1 MKSWLCRKRLEHHAK
16 KQGVN
21 LQLHGVVD
29 MPSLSFDLYQGGSW
43 QMAQGSHM
51 GKDAVIMLGQQANF
65 SMGKQSLVGRR
76 LLLKMVESE
85 QGSSIQLGE
94 NCRLEDDIKLIAFGK
109 GNIDIGDNCFIGW
122 GSMIAAHKHISI
134 GEGTAIAE
142 YVSIRDHNHVSNH
155 TKAVHLSGMDIKPVH
170 IGKHVWIGAKVTII
184 AGVSIGDN
192 AVIGANAVV
201 TKDVPA
207 GAKVAGVPARPIG

>member
-29 MPSLSFDLYQGGSW
+29 MPSLSFDLYQDAAW
-43 QMAQGSHM
+43 LMAQGSNM
-51 GKDAVIMLGQQANF
+51 GKDAVIVLGQQAAF

-76 LLLKMVESE
+76 LLLKMVESA
-85 QGSSIQLGE
+85 QGAKIQLGE
-94 NCRLEDDIKLIAFGK
+94 NCRLEDDIKLITFGK
-109 GNIDIGDNCFIGW
+109 GNIDIGDDCFIGW
-122 GSMIAAHKHISI
+122 GSMIAAHDHISI

-142 YVSIRDHNHVSNH
+142 YVSIRDHNHASSQ
-155 TKAVHLSGMDIKPVH
+155 TKAVHLSAMDIKPVH
-170 IGKHVWIGAKVTII
+170 IGKHVWIGAKVTIV

-201 TKDVPA
+201 TKDVAA

>member
-1 MKSWLCRKRLEHHAK
+1 MKSWLCHKRLAHHAK

-29 MPSLSFDLYQGGSW
+29 MASLSFDLYQGATWHMAEGST
-43 QMAQGSHM
+43 M
-51 GKDAVIMLGQQANF
+51 GKDAVVVLGKQAEF
-65 SMGKQSLVGRR
+65 SMGNQSLIGRR
-76 LLLKMVESE
+76 LLLKMVDSE
-85 QGSSIQLGE
+85 QGSKVQLGE
-94 NCRLEDDIKLIAFGK
+94 HCRLEDDIKLITFGM
-109 GNIDIGDNCFIGW
+109 GNIDIGDACFIGW
-122 GSMIAAHKHISI
+122 GCMIAAHEHISI

-142 YVSIRDHNHVSNH
+142 YVSIRDHNHEPDAG
-155 TKAVHLSGMDIKPVH
+155 AVHLSAMEIKLVT

-207 GAKVAGVPARPIG
+207 GVKVAGVPARPIG